1 LTIYKV
7 LNALWKETHLL
18 KSIPESKVVALAEV
32 LKQVIGTVKI
42 LDPRVI
48 EEEIPQIAIQPELT
62 AYNSSYI
69 LLAMKHGLT
78 LVSGDNK
85 LMGKAK
91 KLIEAISLDESTT
104 L

>member
-1 LTIYKV
+1 MTIYKV

-42 LDPRVI
+42 LDPWGI
-48 EEEIPQIAIQPELT
+48 EEEILRIAVQPELS

-69 LLAMKHGLT
+69 VLA
-78 LVSGDNK
+78 
-85 LMGKAK
+85 
-91 KLIEAISLDESTT
+91 I
-104 L
+104 

>member
-42 LDPRVI
+42 LDPWGI
-48 EEEIPQIAIQPELT
+48 EEEILRIAVQPELS

-69 LLAMKHGLT
+69 VLA
-78 LVSGDNK
+78 
-85 LMGKAK
+85 
-91 KLIEAISLDESTT
+91 I
-104 L
+104 